1 VRESASRSEQPPK
14 FVYQQ
19 KEPMKVMHNDR
30 LEERAKAIYD
40 QVMLLAAVIML
51 LFAVFLLVLNV
62 PVRTSASE
70 SESDERIESSAKKS
84 YVFQT
89 YLKDDDIQIES
100 RNGVVTLTGTVAEE
114 PRKSLAQETA
124 AGLPGVKSVDNLLEV
139 KGESAT
145 GNSDALLGMKI
156 KTALLFHRNVSE
168 TTEVSAKDGV
178 VTLRGDATSQAQK
191 DLTTELVKDIEGV
204 KGVQNEM
211 IVSDASMTDEK
222 TMGQM
227 VRDVSQSI
235 DDASI
240 TALVKL
246 TLLYHRSTSAL
257 NTTVKTNGGVVTVAG
272 MAKNAAEKDLV
283 TKFVRD
289 VRGVNEVV
297 NDMTIEA
304 APSKTN

>member
-1 VRESASRSEQPPK
+1 
-14 FVYQQ
+14 
-19 KEPMKVMHNDR
+19 MKVMHNDR
-30 LEERAKAIYD
+30 QGKPEEHVKTMYD
-40 QVMLLAAVIML
+40 AVMLSAAVITL
-51 LFAVFLLVLNV
+51 LFAVFLLVLYV
-62 PVRTSASE
+62 PARASASE
-70 SESDERIESSAKKS
+70 FESDERIESSAKKS

-89 YLKDDDIQIES
+89 YLKDDAIQIQS

-124 AGLPGVKSVDNLLEV
+124 ACLPGVKSVDNRLEV

-145 GNSDALLGMKI
+145 VNSDALLGIKI
-156 KTALLFHRNVSE
+156 KTALLLHRNLSPV
-168 TTEVSAKDGV
+168 TEVIAEDGI

-191 DLTTELVKDIEGV
+191 DLTTELVKDIDGV
-204 KGVQNEM
+204 QSVQNEM

-227 VRDVSQSI
+227 VRDLSESI

-257 NTTVKTNGGVVTVAG
+257 NTTVKTTGGVVTVAG

-297 NDMTIEA
+297 NDMTVEA
-304 APSKTN
+304 APPKTN

>member
-1 VRESASRSEQPPK
+1 
-14 FVYQQ
+14 
-19 KEPMKVMHNDR
+19 MKVMLNDR
-30 LEERAKAIYD
+30 QVERVKAMYD
-40 QVMLLAAVIML
+40 AVMLLAAVIML
-51 LFAVFLLVLNV
+51 LFAVFLLVLYV
-62 PVRTSASE
+62 PARASASE

-89 YLKDDDIQIES
+89 YLKDDAIQIES

-124 AGLPGVKSVDNLLEV
+124 ACLPGVKSVDNRLVV

-156 KTALLFHRNVSE
+156 KTALLLHRSVSAM
-168 TTEVSAKDGV
+168 TEVSAEDGI

-227 VRDVSQSI
+227 VRDVSESI

-289 VRGVNEVV
+289 VHGVKEVV
-297 NDMTIEA
+297 NNMTIEA
-304 APSKTN
+304 TPSKTN

>member
-1 VRESASRSEQPPK
+1 
-14 FVYQQ
+14 
-19 KEPMKVMHNDR
+19 MKVMHNDR
-30 LEERAKAIYD
+30 QEERAKAIYD
-40 QVMLLAAVIML
+40 QVMLLAAVTML

-70 SESDERIESSAKKS
+70 SESDELIESSAKKS

-145 GNSDALLGMKI
+145 GNSDALLGSKI